1 MSEANP
7 PIKVLCIEDD
17 APTRQRLT
25 GVLERDRRFVVEQA
39 GTLREARAALS
50 ARLPNVLLVDLDLPD
65 GNGIDLIREV
75 SQRYPEVEMIVISV
89 FCDERSVVSAIAAG
103 ASGYMLKDALS
114 ADIAGMILDVL
125 AGHSP
130 VSASVARFILK
141 QLRIDA
147 ASDEQSPGT
156 AAPPVPAPL
165 TERDAPAE
173 ADPAARLT
181 PREADILTG
190 IAKGL
195 SYREIAESLGL
206 SQKTVPNYIK
216 SIYRKL
222 QVHSRSEAVFEAI
235 QQRLIRF

>member
-1 MSEANP
+1 MTTGNS
-7 PIKVLCIEDD
+7 PIKVLCVEDD

-25 GVLERDRRFVVEQA
+25 RALTRDRRFAVEQA
-39 GTLREARAALS
+39 GTLEEARVALS
-50 ARLPNVLLVDLDLPD
+50 ATVPNVLLVDLDLPD
-65 GNGIDLIREV
+65 GNGINLIREV
-75 SQRYPEVEMIVISV
+75 HQQCPEVEIIVISV
-89 FCDERSVVSAIAAG
+89 FCDERNVVSAIAAG

-114 ADIAGMILDVL
+114 SDIAGMILDVL

-130 VSASVARFILK
+130 VSAAIARFILK
-141 QLRIDA
+141 QLRSGA
-147 ASDEQSPGT
+147 AAGDESTGP
-156 AAPPVPAPL
+156 AAPAPL
-165 TERDAPAE
+165 VERTSPE

-181 PREADILTG
+181 PREVDILTG
-190 IAKGL
+190 IAKGF
-195 SYREIAESLGL
+195 SYREIAGSLGL